1 MLKFNIQ
8 IVKHTERRERNI
20 CERVRL
26 RDSFQFNENY
36 LEKEITDSLRFFFFY
51 DKVDIDF
58 INIRTRNKIV
68 RFNTRLRLRS
78 TMRLKIR
85 MIFGTSFGM

>member
-36 LEKEITDSLRFFFFY
+36 LEKEITDSLRFFFY